1 MLNDKHDTFGYDH
14 EGYQREMTPKD
25 IICDANNLYKAYKDT
40 KKSSP
45 WKDATQKYE
54 MQWLLEIAHLQ
65 EDLQKDEYKSGA
77 KSTFILRERGKVRLI
92 HGSTVRDRNMR
103 HCLCDNVLVPLL
115 KPKLIYDNCASLKD
129 KGIGMSRNRLKAHLR
144 KYYERYGT
152 NDGYILLLDFSGYYD
167 NIHHDKLISEVERH
181 IKDGY
186 VLWLVREILKTF
198 EVDVSYMSDEEFA
211 QAMDTKF
218 SALEH
223 FKIPYE
229 LKTGKKFLKKSVDI
243 GDQCSQILGIYFPTR
258 IDNLIKIVY
267 GEKFDARY
275 MDDSYIISDS
285 KERLIKLRDT
295 LIEKAKEM
303 GIIINLKKTMICKLS
318 TQFTFLQHRYFLTK
332 SGKVVEK
339 INPKRVTAMRRK
351 LKKLHKKLMEGKVKF
366 SAIEMS
372 FNSWMGSHYKVM
384 SKRQRKNMNDLYN
397 SLYAD
402 YLKVN

>member
-14 EGYQREMTPKD
+14 EGYEREMTPKD
-25 IICDANNLYKAYKDT
+25 IICDANNLYKAYEDT

-65 EDLQKDEYKSGA
+65 EDLQKGEYKSGA
-77 KSTFILRERGKVRLI
+77 KSTFILQERGKVRLI

-103 HCLCDNVLVPLL
+103 HCLCDNVLVPSL
-115 KPKLIYDNCASLKD
+115 KSKLIYDNCASLKG
-129 KGIGMSRNRLKAHLR
+129 KGIGMSRKRLKAHLR
-144 KYYERYGT
+144 KYYKKYGT
-152 NDGYILLLDFSGYYD
+152 NKGYILLLDFSGYYD
-167 NIHHDKLISEVERH
+167 NIHHEKLVSEVERH
-181 IKDGY
+181 IKDEY

-198 EVDVSYMSDEEFA
+198 EVDVSYMSNDELL

-229 LKTGKKFLKKSVDI
+229 LKTGEKFLKKSVDI

-258 IDNLIKIVY
+258 LDNLIKIVY
-267 GEKFDARY
+267 GEKFYARY
-275 MDDSYIISDS
+275 MDDSYIISNS
-285 KERLIKLRDT
+285 KEHLIELRDT

-318 TQFTFLQHRYFLTK
+318 TQFTFLQHRYFLTE

-339 INPKRVTAMRRK
+339 INPKRVTATRRK
-351 LKKLHKKLMEGKVKF
+351 LKKLHKKLMEGKVEF
-366 SAIEMS
+366 SDIETS

-384 SKRQRKNMNDLYN
+384 SNRQRKNMNDLYN